1 MQCRRCLKKSI
12 NNSLCKRWLKTGRT
26 PKFYH
31 VICVLITVKYFSSN
45 FDEIQLF
52 YWYFVSWALLLLFYE
67 FYFPWFAPLVQVS
80 PTGCTYEL
88 GKAVAGTAV
97 LAGPKVA
104 KLVPLAPLLICYN
117 YCSIRVYK
125 HFFSLGISTVA
136 I

>member
-1 MQCRRCLKKSI
+1 VIRVLTIKVFLLKFW
-12 NNSLCKRWLKTGRT
+12 R
-26 PKFYH
+26 
-31 VICVLITVKYFSSN
+31 N
-45 FDEIQLF
+45 FTDII
-52 YWYFVSWALLLLFYE
+52 VSWAHFLLLFYE
-67 FYFPWFAPLVQVS
+67 FYFSLVHVS
-80 PTGCTYEL
+80 PAGCTYEL
-88 GKAVAGTAV
+88 GKAEAGTPV